1 MIEEEFY
8 LAFLKK
14 WYEFKDDIRY
24 KMLSCNNR
32 RMKWA
37 WEKLGEIEKTF
48 EGCWSNEEIYEFLK
62 DILFQIKKI
71 FNNYETEIKNA
82 YENNSM
88 EMDQYFCF
96 TYYINTYPNLD

>member
-37 WEKLGEIEKTF
+37 WKKLGEVEKTF
-48 EGCWSNEEIYEFLK
+48 EGSWSIEEIYEFSK

-71 FNNYETEIKNA
+71 FNPILEGGGAIMAWTTVNGLADSTG
-82 YENNSM
+82 
-88 EMDQYFCF
+88 
-96 TYYINTYPNLD
+96 